1 LELPKTFII
10 FAHNNH
16 HNKYKMKTKEEITAE
31 IAQGVRDATKQ
42 RAETEIA
49 RESALR
55 TELEKEARASIKAR
69 KDKRASF
76 YYKVSYLIL
85 TGSGVGGFSTLLSQ
99 GVANWNVI
107 IIGIFAATVFAILAD
122 QTLKS

>member
-1 LELPKTFII
+1 MELPKTFIT

-55 TELEKEARASIKAR
+55 TELEKEARANIKAR

-76 YYKVSYLIL
+76 YYKVFYLIL
-85 TGSGVGGFSTLLSQ
+85 TGSGVGGFSTLLSKNDTNWYFVSL
-99 GVANWNVI
+99 GVITAI
-107 IIGIFAATVFAILAD
+107 VFAIIAD
-122 QTLKS
+122 KTLKS

>member
-1 LELPKTFII
+1 
-10 FAHNNH
+10 
-16 HNKYKMKTKEEITAE
+16 MKTKETNLAE
-31 IAQGVRDATKQ
+31 ISQGVIDATRQ
-42 RAETEIA
+42 RAETEIE

-55 TELEKEARASIKAR
+55 TELEKEARVRKKAR

-85 TGSGVGGFSTLLSQ
+85 TGSGVGGFSTLLSN
-99 GVANWNVI
+99 GAANWNVI